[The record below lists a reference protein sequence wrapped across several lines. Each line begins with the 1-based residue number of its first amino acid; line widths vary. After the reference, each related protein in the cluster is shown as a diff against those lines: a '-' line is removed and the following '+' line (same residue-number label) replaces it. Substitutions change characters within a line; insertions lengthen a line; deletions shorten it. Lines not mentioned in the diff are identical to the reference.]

1 MNDREVD
8 HVTILAIT
16 GEQYTFEDVESVKY
30 DEEKEAFMVK
40 QSDGTLN
47 LLPRENMV
55 IFADVPKQ
63 ATDSTDNNEDASEDV
78 KIFSILDGPTH
89 RT

>member
-63 ATDSTDNNEDASEDV
+63 TAGTNNDSQDV
-78 KIFSILDGPTH
+78 KIVSLLDKTFTVPED
-89 RT
+89 

>member
-30 DEEKEAFMVK
+30 DEEKEAFMIK

-47 LLPRENMV
+47 LLPRESLV

-63 ATDSTDNNEDASEDV
+63 SVSTNNDSQDV
-78 KIFSILDGPTH
+78 KIVSLLDKTFTVPED
-89 RT
+89 

>member
-30 DEEKEAFMVK
+30 DEEKEAFIIK

-63 ATDSTDNNEDASEDV
+63 TAGTNNDSQDV
-78 KIFSILDGPTH
+78 KIVSLLDKTFTVPED
-89 RT
+89 

>member
-30 DEEKEAFMVK
+30 DEEKEAFMIK

-47 LLPRENMV
+47 LLPRESIV

-63 ATDSTDNNEDASEDV
+63 SISTNNDSQDV
-78 KIFSILDGPTH
+78 KIISILDKTCTVPED
-89 RT
+89 

>member
-1 MNDREVD
+1 MNNREVD

-16 GEQYTFEDVESVKY
+16 GEQYTFENIESVRY
-30 DEEKEAFMVK
+30 DEEKEAFMIK

-47 LLPRENMV
+47 LLPRESLV

-63 ATDSTDNNEDASEDV
+63 TTDSTDDNEKASENV
-78 KIFSILDGPTH
+78 KIFSILDRPTH
-89 RT
+89 